1 MDLEAAIEKVAQWCA
16 EQTAAGDPDAVEVEC
31 HAILCITIG
40 ECAPPWRVRY
50 ERRSSA
56 GVSSP
61 LAQLRY
67 ETVRDEWTLHHGR
80 TPDGWCSHDDAVHA
94 REVESLLTEVE
105 RDADGRFRR
114 LPARIWPWD

>member
-1 MDLEAAIEKVAQWCA
+1 
-16 EQTAAGDPDAVEVEC
+16 
-31 HAILCITIG
+31 
-40 ECAPPWRVRY
+40 
-50 ERRSSA
+50 
-56 GVSSP
+56 
-61 LAQLRY
+61 LRY

-114 LPARIWPWD
+114 LPARIWRVHVATVLPRGSDIERSSGSLGRSISPNARTRPMWTPWC